1 MGICGL
7 GTMLSVRGKQN
18 YIRCSRLV
26 REMGINKIITK
37 TYVSA
42 IVTIIFK
49 RGNEVLWCG

>member
-18 YIRCSRLV
+18 YPRCSRLV

-37 TYVSA
+37 TCKSA
-42 IVTIIFK
+42 TVIIF
-49 RGNEVLWCG
+49 